1 MIARRSANHKMS
13 GSIILLL
20 AAVFLFAALAKLRSQ
35 DEFAEVL
42 KNVVPSSLVRTAA
55 LAIPLLEL
63 LLAVFLLSGI
73 ASRAA
78 AVVSV
83 VVLGVFTIVLTVMWR
98 RGVKGC
104 GCFGEDN
111 NTATTGSGII
121 RNLILIV
128 LALLV
133 AVGPESDMLYGP
145 DSATLLGRMTV
156 VAGAFCLWPCIVGLV
171 ERRKLIFNFAKT

>member
-1 MIARRSANHKMS
+1 MS

-35 DEFAEVL
+35 NEFAEVL
-42 KNVVPSSLVRTAA
+42 RNLVPSSLVKMTA
-55 LAIPLLEL
+55 LAIPLLEV
-63 LLAVFLLSGI
+63 LLAGFLLSGI

-78 AVVSV
+78 AMASV
-83 VVLGVFTIVLTVMWR
+83 AVLAVFTIVLTVMWR

-121 RNLILIV
+121 RNLILIALAV
-128 LALLV
+128 LIAI
-133 AVGPESDMLYGP
+133 GPENLMLYGP
-145 DSATLLGRMTV
+145 DVATLLGRMTV
-156 VAGAFCLWPCIVGLV
+156 VAGAFCLWPCIVALV